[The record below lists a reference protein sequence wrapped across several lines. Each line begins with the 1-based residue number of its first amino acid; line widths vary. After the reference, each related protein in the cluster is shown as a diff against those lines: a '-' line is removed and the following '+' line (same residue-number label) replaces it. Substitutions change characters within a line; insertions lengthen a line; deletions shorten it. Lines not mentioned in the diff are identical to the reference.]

1 MTTHLS
7 TQSPVHSS
15 ASRDNGGARPVGRG
29 RRAAL
34 VVTGFLA
41 AAIPTVFTVNITR
54 MLVTG
59 VESEHR
65 FHQLTGQGEILFALW
80 LVPILALLRAGWRGR
95 RPTTAAG
102 WAHLVLFVAGAG
114 CAVAA
119 PGGGA
124 PLLVGAIG
132 IAGALLWASL
142 PLRPR
147 LRTTIQV
154 DPLVMPVALTACAVL
169 LPYAVDQVAL
179 QNASTTGDHATNPH
193 HFDMAWIAVVLA
205 AYALL
210 AGLLPAV
217 RALATGFAGAMVV
230 LGSAGLALG
239 EGTAWSVS
247 VLVCGVLAAGASVV
261 VRRRARQN

>member
-1 MTTHLS
+1 MTTHLT
-7 TQSPVHSS
+7 TQSPVHPST
-15 ASRDNGGARPVGRG
+15 AHDSRAVGRG

-34 VVTGFLA
+34 VVTGVLA
-41 AAIPTVFTVNITR
+41 CAIPTVFAVNITR

-80 LVPILALLRAGWRGR
+80 LLPILALLRAGWHGQ
-95 RPTTAAG
+95 RPSTAAG
-102 WAHLVLFVAGAG
+102 WAHLALFVAGAG
-114 CAVAA
+114 CAAA
-119 PGGGA
+119 ATGGGA
-124 PLLVGAIG
+124 PILVAVIG
-132 IAGALLWASL
+132 VAGALLWASL

-147 LRTTIQV
+147 LRATIQV
-154 DPLVMPVALTACAVL
+154 DPLLMPVALAACAVL

-210 AGLLPAV
+210 AGLLPAARV
-217 RALATGFAGAMVV
+217 LAAGIAAAMVV

-239 EGTAWSVS
+239 ESTPWALS
-247 VLVCGVLAAGASVV
+247 VLVCGVFAAAASVV
-261 VRRRARQN
+261 VRRRAPRN